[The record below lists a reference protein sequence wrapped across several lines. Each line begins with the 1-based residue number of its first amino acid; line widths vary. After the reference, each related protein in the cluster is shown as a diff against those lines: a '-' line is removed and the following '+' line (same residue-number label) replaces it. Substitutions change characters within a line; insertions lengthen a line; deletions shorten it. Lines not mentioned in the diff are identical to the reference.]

1 MFSRSLLT
9 GLVLG
14 VSLSASTVFA
24 SVISTNRVDFSAGL
38 SAYIVD
44 DYENPNY
51 RHGDRIDAPTLDAFS
66 DAAMTHV
73 VGETSY
79 KTTGF
84 ANLNLMVGSTDHH
97 YCAGCNGS
105 FLLDFSS
112 TSLTQGS
119 GVSAVGFDF
128 FKSSAYF
135 ATVSYGN
142 GAIDNFQLSIGD
154 GFWGITSNQVIKSI
168 HFGLLDGKSTTSGY
182 LEIDNLTLGQIA
194 TVPEPGSVALLGLG
208 LLGLVVGRRRLNRQ

>member
-1 MFSRSLLT
+1 MFSRSLFN
-9 GLVLG
+9 GLVLS
-14 VSLSASTVFA
+14 VTLSASTVYA
-24 SVISTNRVDFSAGL
+24 SVISTNRADFSAGL
-38 SAYIVD
+38 SAYVVD

-66 DAAMTHV
+66 DSAMTHV

-84 ANLNLMVGSTDHH
+84 ANLNLMVGTTDHH

-112 TSLTQGS
+112 TSLTQGT

-142 GAIDNFQLSIGD
+142 GTVDNFRLSVGD
-154 GFWGITSNQVIKSI
+154 GFWGITSDQAIKSI

-182 LEIDNLTLGQIA
+182 LEIDNLTIA
-194 TVPEPGSVALLGLG
+194 SVPEPGSLALLGLG
-208 LLGLVVGRRRLNRQ
+208 LLGLVLGRRRLN